1 MLNTLK
7 NKSVAVIGKVVNAK
21 NAMVIAAYTV
31 ATAAYAQGAGAG
43 AGGGGIATQSAQKL
57 GGTLSAFLNIMPVVA
72 RIAGLIVLIGGLWA
86 LYKYYKSQGRDG
98 SVAAGIAGIGV
109 GVALFFLGG
118 LLRFGADTVG
128 IDQGAMPG

>member
-7 NKSVAVIGKVVNAK
+7 NKSVAVIDKVVNAK
-21 NAMVIAAYTV
+21 NAVVIASYTV
-31 ATAAYAQGAGAG
+31 ATAAYAGGG
-43 AGGGGIATQSAQKL
+43 AGGGVATQSAQKL
-57 GGTLSAFLNIMPVVA
+57 GTTLGAFLAIMPIVA
-72 RIAGLIVLIGGLWA
+72 RIAGLIVIIGGLWS

-98 SVAAGIAGIGV
+98 SIAAGIAGIGV

-128 IDQGAMPG
+128 IDQNAMPN

>member
-7 NKSVAVIGKVVNAK
+7 NKSLAVIDNVVTAK
-21 NAMVIAAYTV
+21 NTVVVAAYTV
-31 ATAAYAQGAGAG
+31 ATAAYA
-43 AGGGGIATQSAQKL
+43 GGGSTSAGTQSAQKL
-57 GGTLSAFLNIMPVVA
+57 GGTLNAFLGLMPTVS
-72 RIAGLIVLIGGLWA
+72 RIAGLIVLIGGMWS

-118 LLRFGADTVG
+118 LLKFGADTMG
-128 IDQGAMPG
+128 IDQTGGMPQ

>member
-1 MLNTLK
+1 MLETLK
-7 NKSVAVIGKVVNAK
+7 NKSVTVVNKVINAKNIAVIG
-21 NAMVIAAYTV
+21 MYTV
-31 ATAAYAQGAGAG
+31 ATVAY
-43 AGGGGIATQSAQKL
+43 AGGGVATQSAQKL
-57 GGTLSAFLNIMPVVA
+57 GGTLKAFLDIMPIVA
-72 RIAGLIVLIGGLWA
+72 RIAGLIVMIGGLWS

-128 IDQGAMPG
+128 IDQNAMPN